1 MDQSA
6 LIDGDGHLLELRD
19 SNFPDY
25 LEQPYRQRVA
35 DRARALGATPSVT
48 TLGDG
53 WDRQLGARFWN
64 VTSTSASDWL
74 AALDKGGLEQAVLYP
89 THGLF
94 IGVNQDVEFAAAYAH
109 AYNAWVR
116 SEIVDSGRGRLLAV
130 GCISPHDPVAALEE
144 FRNIR
149 DLGLAGAMFP
159 ADGTHLLG
167 SRCWDPLYNEAAR
180 ADLPVAVHAAGTH
193 LAGRPF
199 PKFIQV
205 HAYNHPA
212 SVIAQFT
219 SMILGG
225 VTSRFPTLKLG
236 FMEIGVTWL
245 PWYLDRL
252 DEEYELRGSEE
263 APELLVQP
271 SEAVYTGQCYFG
283 VEVEERLLPATLSLF
298 HQPRVMYG
306 SDWPHWDSD
315 YPSSVEVLRN
325 RPDLTPDQRLD
336 LSGRAAT
343 EFYSFQG
350 KET

>member
-1 MDQSA
+1 MDKA
-6 LIDGDGHLLELRD
+6 GIVDGDGHLLELRD
-19 SNFPDY
+19 PNFADH

-35 DRARALGATPSVT
+35 DRARVLGATPVVT

-53 WDRQLGARFWN
+53 WDRQLGGRFWSA
-64 VTSTSASDWL
+64 TSTSASEWV
-74 AALDKGGLEQAVLYP
+74 AALDKGGLERTVLYP

-94 IGVNQDVEFAAAYAH
+94 LGVNQDVDFTTAYAH
-109 AYNAWVR
+109 AYNTWVR
-116 SEIVDSGRGRLLAV
+116 SEIVDAGSGRLSAV
-130 GCISPHDPVAALEE
+130 GCLSPHDPVAALEE

-159 ADGTHLLG
+159 ADGAHLLG
-167 SRCWDPLYNEAAR
+167 SRHWDPLYEEAAE
-180 ADLPVAVHAAGTH
+180 AGIPIAVHASGTH
-193 LAGRPF
+193 LGGRPF

-219 SMILGG
+219 SLILGG

-252 DEEYELRGSEE
+252 DEEYEFRGSSE
-263 APELLVQP
+263 AAELLELP
-271 SEAVYTGQCYFG
+271 SEAVYTGHCYFG
-283 VEVEERLLPATLSLF
+283 AEMNERLLPTTLSF
-298 HQPRVMYG
+298 FSHARVMYG
-306 SDWPHWDSD
+306 SDWPHWDND
-315 YPSSVEVLRN
+315 FPESVQVLRE

-336 LSGRAAT
+336 LSGRAAIA
-343 EFYSFQG
+343 FYSLQ
-350 KET
+350 E